1 LQGSAGP
8 DRPLRILLTVN
19 RTWNLYNFRLAVM
32 RALLEEGHEVVCL
45 APDDETRLA
54 LESLGCR
61 HIHLPMDNK
70 GLSPLRDLALLVRFV
85 RVFRRERPDVV
96 LGYTIKNN
104 LYGAMAAR
112 LVGTPFV
119 PNVTGLGTAFL
130 GGALMAAVARLLYRL
145 AFSGVPVVFFQNED
159 DRDLFLEASLVR
171 PGQARLLPGSGIDL
185 AQFVPAPLPGRGD
198 EVVFLLV
205 ARLLRDKG
213 VGEFVEAARVVHR
226 RFPAAR
232 FQLLGAVGDE
242 NRTAFDRATVDGW
255 VAAGVVEYLGTTQ
268 DVRPFLREADCVV
281 LPSYREGTPRTLLEA
296 AAMARPLVATD
307 VPGCRAVAIE
317 GETGLLCRARD
328 AADLAR
334 ALERMIELGPEGRRR
349 LGAGARRLVEER
361 FDEQRVVAAYRAAI
375 AEQMGG
381 PSRERA

>member
-1 LQGSAGP
+1 
-8 DRPLRILLTVN
+8 
-19 RTWNLYNFRLAVM
+19 M
-32 RALLEEGHEVVCL
+32 
-45 APDDETRLA
+45 
-54 LESLGCR
+54 
-61 HIHLPMDNK
+61 
-70 GLSPLRDLALLVRFV
+70 
-85 RVFRRERPDVV
+85 
-96 LGYTIKNN
+96 
-104 LYGAMAAR
+104 
-112 LVGTPFV
+112 
-119 PNVTGLGTAFL
+119 
-130 GGALMAAVARLLYRL
+130 
-145 AFSGVPVVFFQNED
+145 
-159 DRDLFLEASLVR
+159 
-171 PGQARLLPGSGIDL
+171 
-185 AQFVPAPLPGRGD
+185 
-198 EVVFLLV
+198 
-205 ARLLRDKG
+205 
-213 VGEFVEAARVVHR
+213 VHR

-334 ALERMIELGPEGRRR
+334 ALERMIELGPDERRR

>member
-334 ALERMIELGPEGRRR
+334 ALERMIELGPDERRR